1 MKFSQA
7 VFLFAMLGVASARVG
22 ESINASDQGETRN
35 LQEDFLEVEFSLPT
49 ITNLTPAGS
58 GGTLAL
64 GGPNDNV
71 RVMVGYKNGR
81 GKLKA
86 IATQASEL
94 INEFKIVDALTMIIP
109 RALVDVLA
117 NDPDIG

>member
-22 ESINASDQGETRN
+22 ESVNASDQDETRI
-35 LQEDFLEVEFSLPT
+35 LEERRSLEIDFNIPT
-49 ITNLTPAGS
+49 NMDVTPGGG
-58 GGTLAL
+58 GGTL

-71 RVMVGYKNGR
+71 RVMVGYKNDQ

-86 IATQASEL
+86 IASEL
-94 INEFKIVDALTMIIP
+94 SEVLTEFKTVNALTMIIP
-109 RALVDVLA
+109 SALLDILA
-117 NDPDIG
+117 NDPDIE